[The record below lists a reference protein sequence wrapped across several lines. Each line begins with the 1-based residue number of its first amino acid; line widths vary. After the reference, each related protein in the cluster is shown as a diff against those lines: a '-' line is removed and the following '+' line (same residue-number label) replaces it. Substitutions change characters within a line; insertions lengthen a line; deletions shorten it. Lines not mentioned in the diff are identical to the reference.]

1 MKSVGE
7 VMAIGRTFKESFKR
21 PAVRWKSNGLVG
33 QDGQDDMSL
42 SDADLEKLLVT
53 PTPDRLFALP
63 VAIQRGFSV
72 EKMHELSK
80 IDPWFT
86 AIV

>member
-1 MKSVGE
+1 
-7 VMAIGRTFKESFKR
+7 
-21 PAVRWKSNGLVG
+21 
-33 QDGQDDMSL
+33 MSL

-72 EKMHELSK
+72 EKCMNYLKLIRGSYSNCLTWCKRHH
-80 IDPWFT
+80 IW
-86 AIV
+86 IH